1 MDDFRDRVA
10 VITGG
15 GGGIGAA
22 LATAFAARGAR
33 IVLADLD
40 EAAMARVAD
49 RMTAGGASV
58 LAVPTDVT
66 HLASVR
72 ALAEA
77 AERRFGAVH
86 VVCNNAGVGTFGQL
100 ATATHA
106 DWEYTMRVNFW
117 GVVHGLE
124 IFVPRLIAQGAGG
137 HVVNTASM
145 AGLVGM
151 QWLGVY
157 CASKFAVVG
166 LTEALDRELRPHGIG
181 VSVLCP
187 MLVQTDI
194 NENSV
199 RNRPAELRNPGEAV
213 VPPAGALVG
222 STIAPEEVA
231 RRVLR
236 GIERKDLYIFTHR
249 EQLPRPEGLAQVV
262 VAAGGQ
268 ARFPVAVEREGGH
281 RDDRDGRRLGR
292 GLELARR
299 GPAVTLRQADV
310 HEDEIRPLAAG
321 DADRLGGGRRE
332 QGLEARLFEQPDE
345 VLAVVGFVFDH
356 QDPRRHSGPPRAAA
370 GSEP

>member
-22 LATAFAARGAR
+22 LADAFAARGAR

-40 EAAMARVAD
+40 EAALARVAE
-49 RMTAGGASV
+49 RLTRSGATV

-72 ALAEA
+72 ALADA
-77 AERRFGAVH
+77 TERRFGAVH
-86 VVCNNAGVGTFGQL
+86 IVCNNAGVGTFGQL

-166 LTEALDRELRPHGIG
+166 LTEALHRELRPHAIG

-187 MLVQTDI
+187 MLVQTSI
-194 NENSV
+194 NENSF
-199 RNRPAELRNPGEAV
+199 RNRPDALRNPGAPV

-222 STIAPEEVA
+222 STIAPDEVA
-231 RRVLR
+231 RRVVR
-236 GIERKDLYIFTHR
+236 GVERKDLYIFTHR
-249 EQLPRPEGLAQVV
+249 EQ
-262 VAAGGQ
+262 
-268 ARFPVAVEREGGH
+268 REIL
-281 RDDRDGRRLGR
+281 RR
-292 GLELARR
+292 
-299 GPAVTLRQADV
+299 
-310 HEDEIRPLAAG
+310 
-321 DADRLGGGRRE
+321 
-332 QGLEARLFEQPDE
+332 
-345 VLAVVGFVFDH
+345 
-356 QDPRRHSGPPRAAA
+356 RAARQDA
-370 GSEP
+370 MFEPDAW